1 MPPYASITWI
11 RFVSP
16 EVRKGI
22 ISVITFLRVT
32 TPLEESAKEKQ
43 F

>member
-22 ISVITFLRVT
+22 ISVITFLQAT
-32 TPLEESAKEKQ
+32 TPLEERTKEIY